1 MEMED
6 VKIRRAM
13 IFCLALIFMLS
24 LGFSAASA
32 TDSNDFSNLE
42 LDEGILSDSIGSNFD
57 DDLVLSDSIDESND
71 LSNVESDSLDSNCDG
86 LNSNLQES
94 NDPNSNV
101 LRDES
106 NAIYVSPNGNDENDG
121 LSRDSPV
128 GNISTAVSLAGE
140 GSTIYLLNGV
150 YNQDNIPLSKNLY
163 FIGENGAI
171 INRTS
176 KLAVFRYTSDTI
188 KTVSLKNIVFTSESA
203 AATNPILSMA
213 GRANLMCDNC
223 TFTHIISNKNGVVR
237 FMGNSTGTIS
247 NCRFVDL
254 DGTTNGG
261 ASYVYVLG
269 EAKVKVNSCI
279 FKNISNSFLRAVV
292 YVNNDLANLTLTNS
306 HFYNISGNANAIVE
320 NRGYMKIENSTF
332 NDISLS
338 GNSPVGIIWTSE
350 TISKNSRTYINSSSF
365 YNNSINTTVAINS
378 SIIQAKSPIVIE
390 YSSFI
395 NNDVDY
401 IVNNANDTNIT
412 ANYNWWGTNSNPK
425 SLVSEGVGIDNW
437 FIMSIDFDV
446 NDLIAGEE
454 YPISI
459 SIDKILNENGES
471 YFLDE
476 GISGAEIVVSSQNGN
491 FRINSGTMMNGI
503 PLGGGML
510 EDGGKVAKVYTK
522 DGFVNLIYAP
532 ALDGPETISFK
543 SGLEEFIYNIELAE
557 AIVYNEYFVSK
568 SGNDEND
575 GLTNGTAFKTIFHA
589 IEIAKSL
596 KANAKIHISAGVYEE
611 SGFEIDAYGSG
622 FESPHFAFIGYGNVV
637 IDGKG
642 QNSSI
647 FTIRDGA
654 ASFKN
659 IRFTNVN
666 GAENGGAISIALND
680 EGNLGSGASNNGL
693 FVNLTVNNCTFDNL
707 LVNGNGSAIYYN
719 YGSGKISVNNTK
731 FYNLTS
737 NSNGGAIYIKESS
750 DLANLKVTGSKFRDN
765 AAENGGALYLEA
777 SNITIGKCDFISNSA
792 NNAAGAI
799 LFFNSNAFVENCT
812 IVNCSSKRNAAAI
825 SIDGAEGNLIAIRNS
840 IIENNTGIDVDAIGE
855 EEGQNPMAAIYVL
868 GAGLDISYCSIVNSI
883 SLETA
888 AMDSENGIR
897 QGIAIA
903 NNNWWGTNN
912 PNETIRGSNITI
924 DQWLILHVSLNN
936 TGVLKV
942 GNSVNVSIDFNHVM
956 TSSGDIVPLTGG
968 KISREF
974 AIRMNATAGRIYP
987 YYIVTRDKE
996 ANSVFTVQDGGA
1008 CLDIRTENALVHIDF
1023 IVNNYYGVIYI
1034 SNNGN
1039 DDWNGSIESP
1049 VRTYGKAISLALE
1062 EGGSHHI
1069 FFLEGTY
1076 EFCDVY
1082 LGETYLTIEGEGINK
1097 SILDGV
1103 YYTGGMISNYK
1114 SNLFIKNITFIN
1126 GANTI
1131 SSGGAITN
1139 MGNLTL
1145 DTVKISNS
1153 IVKNANGG
1161 AIYSVGHLTII
1172 NSTFSNNMVDNG
1184 ASGGSGGVIYT
1195 DGYYTSLDYPPSLE
1209 IFDSVFMDNTAKG
1222 GSYGGGAIYMQ
1233 VVNGNKTIRN
1243 TKFINNKAVAGGA
1256 IFLQRCEGNFEMD
1269 NVSFIGN
1276 KATGSSS
1283 IYGGGAICLIG
1294 ISDTRVGNIMI
1305 RNSLFENNSA
1315 KNTRGGGAIFDRNV
1329 DLNITNSAIINNS
1342 DTDKNTQIYKD
1353 TTLYLPSGG
1362 RIILEDNWW
1371 GANDLSALPVLA
1383 SNASINRWVVM
1394 DLTVE
1399 ICGDENNSD
1408 LNEYKVLS
1416 SLEKYNDGT
1425 FIRDNPNYQNYA
1437 GNPFERLFKFSSS
1450 TGSFA
1455 PQSGILS
1462 NGSGESLFTSDAKGN
1477 IVIAT
1482 IDSQSLEFNTMDL
1495 YINTT
1500 ISLELESNNITVRHA
1515 DLNISLNGIDT
1526 NPINGTVILSVNGN
1540 EETVN
1545 VTDGKATVEL
1555 KNLNDG
1561 INTISVSFNGSGKYL
1576 ESEESCLIEVR
1587 ITNVNL
1593 SISLDDVV
1601 VGEASKVQL
1610 FLYDEF
1616 NNPLSLDANITVND
1630 KVYPVQI
1637 NEGKGS
1643 VIIDPI
1649 DEVGKYTVAAAINC
1663 DGYEGNTS
1671 CEAILTVYGIG
1682 NVTVKH
1688 TGDGDALD
1696 IQRAIDSANPGD
1708 TIQLGNYIYTNVS
1721 NINITKDL
1729 AIAGNEETVI
1739 ASAGDGN
1746 PIFNLPPKSNDGP
1759 QTVSIRD
1766 IEFKL
1771 NSRDIVLKAIALN
1784 DTEDSLAI
1792 DTQAI
1797 SITNNIFELV
1807 SEGDVAES
1815 IDILYLE
1822 SERGILSPN
1831 NIINI
1836 SANSISAGINPFE
1849 FEVTSISSG
1858 DGISIGSQNITPKRK
1873 ATKIIYND
1881 MLTTA
1886 VDMGLDG
1893 RVGEWF
1899 NFTLVDEDGT
1909 PIPNTPME
1917 IGFNGKIYNAENEG
1931 IITDE
1936 NGTAKLQ
1943 INLGSAGSNTFAI
1956 SFLGNDEYD
1965 ASFAVAR
1972 INVTQQKGSL
1982 TVPNRSYSASAK
1994 TKAITATLKSAS
2006 GKPVRNK
2013 EIIFIVAGKYY
2024 SAKTNA
2030 KGVATVNVS
2039 LNKKGT
2045 YSFTAKFANDVRYA
2059 AVNKTA
2065 RLIIK

>member
-1 MEMED
+1 
-6 VKIRRAM
+6 
-13 IFCLALIFMLS
+13 
-24 LGFSAASA
+24 
-32 TDSNDFSNLE
+32 
-42 LDEGILSDSIGSNFD
+42 
-57 DDLVLSDSIDESND
+57 
-71 LSNVESDSLDSNCDG
+71 
-86 LNSNLQES
+86 
-94 NDPNSNV
+94 
-101 LRDES
+101 
-106 NAIYVSPNGNDENDG
+106 
-121 LSRDSPV
+121 
-128 GNISTAVSLAGE
+128 
-140 GSTIYLLNGV
+140 
-150 YNQDNIPLSKNLY
+150 
-163 FIGENGAI
+163 
-171 INRTS
+171 
-176 KLAVFRYTSDTI
+176 
-188 KTVSLKNIVFTSESA
+188 
-203 AATNPILSMA
+203 
-213 GRANLMCDNC
+213 
-223 TFTHIISNKNGVVR
+223 
-237 FMGNSTGTIS
+237 
-247 NCRFVDL
+247 
-254 DGTTNGG
+254 
-261 ASYVYVLG
+261 
-269 EAKVKVNSCI
+269 
-279 FKNISNSFLRAVV
+279 
-292 YVNNDLANLTLTNS
+292 
-306 HFYNISGNANAIVE
+306 
-320 NRGYMKIENSTF
+320 
-332 NDISLS
+332 
-338 GNSPVGIIWTSE
+338 
-350 TISKNSRTYINSSSF
+350 
-365 YNNSINTTVAINS
+365 
-378 SIIQAKSPIVIE
+378 
-390 YSSFI
+390 
-395 NNDVDY
+395 
-401 IVNNANDTNIT
+401 
-412 ANYNWWGTNSNPK
+412 
-425 SLVSEGVGIDNW
+425 
-437 FIMSIDFDV
+437 
-446 NDLIAGEE
+446 
-454 YPISI
+454 
-459 SIDKILNENGES
+459 
-471 YFLDE
+471 
-476 GISGAEIVVSSQNGN
+476 
-491 FRINSGTMMNGI
+491 
-503 PLGGGML
+503 
-510 EDGGKVAKVYTK
+510 
-522 DGFVNLIYAP
+522 
-532 ALDGPETISFK
+532 
-543 SGLEEFIYNIELAE
+543 
-557 AIVYNEYFVSK
+557 
-568 SGNDEND
+568 
-575 GLTNGTAFKTIFHA
+575 
-589 IEIAKSL
+589 
-596 KANAKIHISAGVYEE
+596 
-611 SGFEIDAYGSG
+611 
-622 FESPHFAFIGYGNVV
+622 
-637 IDGKG
+637 
-642 QNSSI
+642 
-647 FTIRDGA
+647 
-654 ASFKN
+654 
-659 IRFTNVN
+659 
-666 GAENGGAISIALND
+666 
-680 EGNLGSGASNNGL
+680 
-693 FVNLTVNNCTFDNL
+693 
-707 LVNGNGSAIYYN
+707 
-719 YGSGKISVNNTK
+719 
-731 FYNLTS
+731 
-737 NSNGGAIYIKESS
+737 
-750 DLANLKVTGSKFRDN
+750 
-765 AAENGGALYLEA
+765 
-777 SNITIGKCDFISNSA
+777 
-792 NNAAGAI
+792 
-799 LFFNSNAFVENCT
+799 
-812 IVNCSSKRNAAAI
+812 
-825 SIDGAEGNLIAIRNS
+825 
-840 IIENNTGIDVDAIGE
+840 
-855 EEGQNPMAAIYVL
+855 
-868 GAGLDISYCSIVNSI
+868 
-883 SLETA
+883 
-888 AMDSENGIR
+888 
-897 QGIAIA
+897 
-903 NNNWWGTNN
+903 
-912 PNETIRGSNITI
+912 
-924 DQWLILHVSLNN
+924 
-936 TGVLKV
+936 
-942 GNSVNVSIDFNHVM
+942 
-956 TSSGDIVPLTGG
+956 
-968 KISREF
+968 
-974 AIRMNATAGRIYP
+974 
-987 YYIVTRDKE
+987 
-996 ANSVFTVQDGGA
+996 
-1008 CLDIRTENALVHIDF
+1008 
-1023 IVNNYYGVIYI
+1023 
-1034 SNNGN
+1034 
-1039 DDWNGSIESP
+1039 
-1049 VRTYGKAISLALE
+1049 
-1062 EGGSHHI
+1062 
-1069 FFLEGTY
+1069 
-1076 EFCDVY
+1076 
-1082 LGETYLTIEGEGINK
+1082 
-1097 SILDGV
+1097 
-1103 YYTGGMISNYK
+1103 
-1114 SNLFIKNITFIN
+1114 
-1126 GANTI
+1126 
-1131 SSGGAITN
+1131 
-1139 MGNLTL
+1139 
-1145 DTVKISNS
+1145 
-1153 IVKNANGG
+1153 
-1161 AIYSVGHLTII
+1161 
-1172 NSTFSNNMVDNG
+1172 
-1184 ASGGSGGVIYT
+1184 
-1195 DGYYTSLDYPPSLE
+1195 
-1209 IFDSVFMDNTAKG
+1209 
-1222 GSYGGGAIYMQ
+1222 
-1233 VVNGNKTIRN
+1233 
-1243 TKFINNKAVAGGA
+1243 
-1256 IFLQRCEGNFEMD
+1256 
-1269 NVSFIGN
+1269 
-1276 KATGSSS
+1276 
-1283 IYGGGAICLIG
+1283 
-1294 ISDTRVGNIMI
+1294 
-1305 RNSLFENNSA
+1305 
-1315 KNTRGGGAIFDRNV
+1315 
-1329 DLNITNSAIINNS
+1329 
-1342 DTDKNTQIYKD
+1342 
-1353 TTLYLPSGG
+1353 
-1362 RIILEDNWW
+1362 
-1371 GANDLSALPVLA
+1371 
-1383 SNASINRWVVM
+1383 
-1394 DLTVE
+1394 
-1399 ICGDENNSD
+1399 
-1408 LNEYKVLS
+1408 
-1416 SLEKYNDGT
+1416 
-1425 FIRDNPNYQNYA
+1425 
-1437 GNPFERLFKFSSS
+1437 
-1450 TGSFA
+1450 
-1455 PQSGILS
+1455 
-1462 NGSGESLFTSDAKGN
+1462 
-1477 IVIAT
+1477 
-1482 IDSQSLEFNTMDL
+1482 MDL

-1643 VIIDPI
+1643 VIINPI